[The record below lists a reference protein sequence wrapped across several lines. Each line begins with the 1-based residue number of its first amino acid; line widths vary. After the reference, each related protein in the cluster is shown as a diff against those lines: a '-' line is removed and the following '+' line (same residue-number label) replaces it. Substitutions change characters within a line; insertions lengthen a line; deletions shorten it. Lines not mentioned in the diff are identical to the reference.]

1 MKRVLAVVLI
11 ATLTTLMLGIDR
23 TSWAQGRDE
32 EKREKQQAAVAKALR
47 DMRRGTTATLERTN
61 GQKIDVVIEEIT
73 AQEIVVMRE
82 LNGQVA
88 SETIPLAEIATIK
101 KSSLKKMSRTSK
113 VLIGTAVAV
122 GLLVVAAVAV
132 CASAASS
139 AQPGPSNAQPTH

>member
-122 GLLVVAAVAV
+122 GVLVVAAVAA
-132 CASAASS
+132 CASASG
-139 AQPGPSNAQPTH
+139 AQPSPNNAHPAH